1 MRNFNQQYAEH
12 KKLTVIKDFFL
23 KEGKCKEIRRREYLV
38 EQNSVAKYV
47 AYVAEGFFR
56 YTRIDNRG
64 NEHIVGYVFKG
75 EYVGDYASLIKKD
88 TTSLVTIQAVTDCK
102 IYYATLEEVR
112 KFFSTTEDAQIS
124 GRILAE
130 ELFMVA
136 YTRLLDFYCKNT
148 EELYIDLKERCPDF
162 QNYITLKETASFL
175 QVTPETISHIRNSIN
190 KKQSVK

>member
-1 MRNFNQQYAEH
+1 MKNFNQKFAEH
-12 KKLTVIKDFFL
+12 PELSVFKEFFL
-23 KEGKCKEIRRREYLV
+23 SHGKSKEIKKKEYLV
-38 EQNSVAKYV
+38 EQSSVAKYV
-47 AYVAEGFFR
+47 AYVVEGFFR

-88 TTSLVTIQAVTDCK
+88 ITSLVTVQAVTDCK
-102 IYYATLEEVR
+102 IYYVPLEEVR
-112 KFFSTTEDAQIS
+112 KFFNTNEDAQIA
-124 GRILAE
+124 GRVLAE

-148 EELYIDLKERCPDF
+148 EELYMDITERCPDF
-162 QNYITLKETASFL
+162 QNYITLKEMASFL

-190 KKQSVK
+190 KKHIC

>member
-1 MRNFNQQYAEH
+1 MKNFNQKFAEH
-12 KKLTVIKDFFL
+12 PELSVFKEFFL
-23 KEGKCKEIRRREYLV
+23 SHGKSKEIKKKEYLV
-38 EQNSVAKYV
+38 EQSSVAKYV
-47 AYVAEGFFR
+47 AYVVEGFFR

-88 TTSLVTIQAVTDCK
+88 ITSLVTVQAVTDCK
-102 IYYATLEEVR
+102 IYYVPLEEVR
-112 KFFSTTEDAQIS
+112 KFFNTNEDAQIA
-124 GRILAE
+124 GRVLAE

-148 EELYIDLKERCPDF
+148 EELYMDLTERCPDF
-162 QNYITLKETASFL
+162 QDYITLKEMASFL

-190 KKQSVK
+190 KKHIC

>member
-1 MRNFNQQYAEH
+1 MKNFNQKFAEH
-12 KKLTVIKDFFL
+12 PELSVFKEFFL
-23 KEGKCKEIRRREYLV
+23 SHGKSKEIKKKEYLV
-38 EQNSVAKYV
+38 EQSSVAKYV
-47 AYVAEGFFR
+47 AYVVEGFFR

-88 TTSLVTIQAVTDCK
+88 ITSLVTVQAVTDCK
-102 IYYATLEEVR
+102 IYYVPLEEVR
-112 KFFSTTEDAQIS
+112 KFFNTNEDAHIA
-124 GRILAE
+124 GRVLAE

-148 EELYIDLKERCPDF
+148 EELYMDLTERCPDF
-162 QNYITLKETASFL
+162 QNYITLKEMASFL

-190 KKQSVK
+190 KKHIC

>member
-1 MRNFNQQYAEH
+1 MKNFNQKFAEH
-12 KKLTVIKDFFL
+12 PELSVFKEFFL
-23 KEGKCKEIRRREYLV
+23 SHGKSKEIKKKEYLV
-38 EQNSVAKYV
+38 EQSSVAKYV
-47 AYVAEGFFR
+47 AYVVEGFFR

-88 TTSLVTIQAVTDCK
+88 ITSLVTVQAVTDCK
-102 IYYATLEEVR
+102 IYYVQLEEVR
-112 KFFSTTEDAQIS
+112 KFFNTNEDAQIA
-124 GRILAE
+124 GRVLAE

-148 EELYIDLKERCPDF
+148 EELYMDLTERCPDF
-162 QNYITLKETASFL
+162 QNYITLKEMASFL

-190 KKQSVK
+190 KKHIC

>member
-1 MRNFNQQYAEH
+1 MKNFNQKFAEH
-12 KKLTVIKDFFL
+12 QELSVFKEFFL
-23 KEGKCKEIRRREYLV
+23 SHGQYKEIKKKEYLV
-38 EQNSVAKYV
+38 EENSVAKYV
-47 AYVAEGFFR
+47 AYVVEGFFR

-88 TTSLVTIQAVTDCK
+88 ITSLVTIQAVTDCK
-102 IYYATLEEVR
+102 IYYVPLEEVR
-112 KFFSTTEDAQIS
+112 KFFNTNEDAQIA
-124 GRILAE
+124 GRVLAE

-148 EELYIDLKERCPDF
+148 EELYMDLTERCPDF
-162 QNYITLKETASFL
+162 QDYITLKEMASFL

-190 KKQSVK
+190 KKHFC

>member
-1 MRNFNQQYAEH
+1 MKNFNQKFAEH
-12 KKLTVIKDFFL
+12 PELSVFKEFFL
-23 KEGKCKEIRRREYLV
+23 SHGKSKEIKKKEYLV
-38 EQNSVAKYV
+38 EQSSVSKYV
-47 AYVAEGFFR
+47 AYVVEGFFR

-88 TTSLVTIQAVTDCK
+88 ITSLVTVQAVTDCK
-102 IYYATLEEVR
+102 IYYVPLEEVR
-112 KFFSTTEDAQIS
+112 KFFNTNEDAQIA
-124 GRILAE
+124 GRVLAE

-148 EELYIDLKERCPDF
+148 EELYMDLTERCPDF
-162 QNYITLKETASFL
+162 QNYITLKEMASFL

-190 KKQSVK
+190 KKHIC

>member
-1 MRNFNQQYAEH
+1 MKNFNQKFAEH
-12 KKLTVIKDFFL
+12 PELSVFKEFFL
-23 KEGKCKEIRRREYLV
+23 SHGKSKEIKKKEYLV
-38 EQNSVAKYV
+38 EQSSVAKYV
-47 AYVAEGFFR
+47 AYVVEGFFR

-88 TTSLVTIQAVTDCK
+88 ITSLVTVQAVTDCK
-102 IYYATLEEVR
+102 IYYVPLEEVR
-112 KFFSTTEDAQIS
+112 KFFNTNEDAQIA
-124 GRILAE
+124 GRVLSE

-148 EELYIDLKERCPDF
+148 EELYMDLTERCPDF
-162 QNYITLKETASFL
+162 QNYITLKEMASFL

-190 KKQSVK
+190 KKHIC

>member
-1 MRNFNQQYAEH
+1 MKNFNQKYAEH
-12 KKLTVIKDFFL
+12 PELSVFKEFFL
-23 KEGKCKEIRRREYLV
+23 SHGKYKEIKKKEYLV
-38 EQNSVAKYV
+38 EQSSVAKYV
-47 AYVAEGFFR
+47 AYVVEGFFR

-88 TTSLVTIQAVTDCK
+88 ITSLVTVQAVTDCK
-102 IYYATLEEVR
+102 IYYVPFEEVS
-112 KFFSTTEDAQIS
+112 KFFNTNEDAQIA
-124 GRILAE
+124 GRVLAE

-148 EELYIDLKERCPDF
+148 EELYMDLTERCPDF
-162 QNYITLKETASFL
+162 QDYITLKEMASFL

-190 KKQSVK
+190 KKHIC

>member
-1 MRNFNQQYAEH
+1 MKNFNQKFAEH
-12 KKLTVIKDFFL
+12 PELSVFKEFFL
-23 KEGKCKEIRRREYLV
+23 SHGKSKEIKKKEYLV
-38 EQNSVAKYV
+38 EQSSVAKYV
-47 AYVAEGFFR
+47 AYVVEGFFR

-88 TTSLVTIQAVTDCK
+88 ITSLVTVQAVTDCE
-102 IYYATLEEVR
+102 IYYVPLEEVR
-112 KFFSTTEDAQIS
+112 KFFNTNEDAQIA
-124 GRILAE
+124 GRVLAE

-148 EELYIDLKERCPDF
+148 EELYMDLTERCPDF
-162 QNYITLKETASFL
+162 QNYITLKEMASFL

-190 KKQSVK
+190 KKHIC

>member
-1 MRNFNQQYAEH
+1 MI
-12 KKLTVIKDFFL
+12 KKK
-23 KEGKCKEIRRREYLV
+23 EYLV
-38 EQNSVAKYV
+38 EQSSVAKYV
-47 AYVAEGFFR
+47 AYVVEGFFR

-88 TTSLVTIQAVTDCK
+88 ITSLVTVQAVTDCK
-102 IYYATLEEVR
+102 IYYVPLEEVR
-112 KFFSTTEDAQIS
+112 KFFNTNEDAQIA
-124 GRILAE
+124 GRVLAE

-148 EELYIDLKERCPDF
+148 EELYMDLTERCPDF
-162 QNYITLKETASFL
+162 QNYITLKEMASFL

-190 KKQSVK
+190 KKHIC

>member
-1 MRNFNQQYAEH
+1 MKNFNQKFAEH
-12 KKLTVIKDFFL
+12 PELSVFKEFFL
-23 KEGKCKEIRRREYLV
+23 SHGMSKEIKKKEYLV
-38 EQNSVAKYV
+38 EQSSVAKYV
-47 AYVAEGFFR
+47 AYVVEGFFR

-88 TTSLVTIQAVTDCK
+88 ITSLVTVQAVTDCK
-102 IYYATLEEVR
+102 IYYVPLEEVR
-112 KFFSTTEDAQIS
+112 KFFNTNEDAQIA
-124 GRILAE
+124 GRVLAE

-148 EELYIDLKERCPDF
+148 EELYMDLTERCPDF
-162 QNYITLKETASFL
+162 QNYITLKEMASFL

-190 KKQSVK
+190 KKHIC

>member
-1 MRNFNQQYAEH
+1 MKNFNQKFAEH
-12 KKLTVIKDFFL
+12 PELSVFKEFFL
-23 KEGKCKEIRRREYLV
+23 SHGKSKEIKKKEYLV
-38 EQNSVAKYV
+38 EQSSVAKYV
-47 AYVAEGFFR
+47 AYVVEGFFR

-88 TTSLVTIQAVTDCK
+88 ITSLVTVQAVTDCK
-102 IYYATLEEVR
+102 IYYVPLEEVR
-112 KFFSTTEDAQIS
+112 KFFYTNEDAQIA
-124 GRILAE
+124 GRVLAE

-148 EELYIDLKERCPDF
+148 EELYMDLTERCPDF
-162 QNYITLKETASFL
+162 QNYITLKEMASFL

-190 KKQSVK
+190 KKHIC

>member
-1 MRNFNQQYAEH
+1 MIHFHQKFAEH
-12 KKLTVIKDFFL
+12 PELSVFKEFFL
-23 KEGKCKEIRRREYLV
+23 SHGKSKEIKKKEYLV
-38 EQNSVAKYV
+38 EQSSVAKYV
-47 AYVAEGFFR
+47 AYVVEGFFR

-88 TTSLVTIQAVTDCK
+88 ITSLVTVQAVTDCK
-102 IYYATLEEVR
+102 IYYVPLEEVR
-112 KFFSTTEDAQIS
+112 KFFNTNEDAQIA
-124 GRILAE
+124 GRVLAE

-148 EELYIDLKERCPDF
+148 EELYMDLTERCPDF
-162 QNYITLKETASFL
+162 QNYITLKEMASFL

-190 KKQSVK
+190 KKHIC

>member
-1 MRNFNQQYAEH
+1 MKNFNQKFAEH
-12 KKLTVIKDFFL
+12 PELSVFKEFFL
-23 KEGKCKEIRRREYLV
+23 SHGKSKEIKKKEYLV
-38 EQNSVAKYV
+38 EQSSVAKYV
-47 AYVAEGFFR
+47 AYGVEGFFR

-88 TTSLVTIQAVTDCK
+88 ITSLVTVQAVTDCK
-102 IYYATLEEVR
+102 IYYVPLEEVR
-112 KFFSTTEDAQIS
+112 KFFNTNEDAQIA
-124 GRILAE
+124 GRVLAE

-148 EELYIDLKERCPDF
+148 EELYMDLTERCPDF
-162 QNYITLKETASFL
+162 QNYITLKEMASFL

-190 KKQSVK
+190 KKHIC